1 MSHRHVG
8 IHSDGR
14 LLKRPIEADLRRM
27 LGGAGQILF
36 CMHRGPSRRGMAG
49 SHLGFEKTMSA
60 ELRRRALRRGNEH
73 SDSEIS

>member
-1 MSHRHVG
+1 M
-8 IHSDGR
+8 
-14 LLKRPIEADLRRM
+14 RRM

-49 SHLGFEKTMSA
+49 SQLGFEKTMSA